1 MNLHAKLSRFFDRAT
16 GLLAAL
22 AAVVIFFMTGI
33 VCWDVASRFFLGY
46 GLGWTLEVVEYG
58 MLWFT
63 LLASAWV
70 LKRERHVKIDIVLL
84 RLNPRAQGLVNII
97 TSILAAVACL
107 VVTVVSADLTI
118 EYVQTGERLP
128 TQMMPPKF
136 LPYLVIPVG
145 FAFLFVQFARR
156 AYGYWKPLKELREK
170 MGKSKRTSVVT
181 DKKSSIIK
189 RSDI

>member
-1 MNLHAKLSRFFDRAT
+1 MNRFLDRAI

-22 AAVVIFFMTGI
+22 GAVVVVLMTGI

-70 LKRERHVKIDIVLL
+70 LKGERHVKIDILLL
-84 RLNPRAQGLVNII
+84 RLNPRSQVLVNIV
-97 TSILAAVACL
+97 TSILAAVGCL
-107 VVTVVSADLTI
+107 IVTAASADLTI

-128 TQMMPPKF
+128 TELMPPKF
-136 LPYLVIPVG
+136 LPYLIIPLG
-145 FAFLFVQFARR
+145 FAFLFIQFARR
-156 AYGYWKPLKELREK
+156 AYSYWKILERVK
-170 MGKSKRTSVVT
+170 GKHM
-181 DKKSSIIK
+181 
-189 RSDI
+189 